1 MCRTFKYC
9 LDAYTELAQFTHS
22 TCIRRFTAWWRTRSD
37 YGLIAEEIAPEHLG
51 KTMGLYIAG
60 TAFGGM
66 MGRVGM
72 GILVEYFSW
81 RTALGLLGA
90 ICFICSIAFLKL
102 LPASRNFVQKKG

>member
-1 MCRTFKYC
+1 
-9 LDAYTELAQFTHS
+9 
-22 TCIRRFTAWWRTRSD
+22 
-37 YGLIAEEIAPEHLG
+37 
-51 KTMGLYIAG
+51 
-60 TAFGGM
+60 M

-102 LPASRNFVQKKG
+102 LPASRNFVQKKGLNLGFHMQMWRAHLSNTKLLRLFAIGFLLTSVL